1 MITVNI
7 ATYSKREKH
16 LQYVVDQLRNQSVKP
31 DLIRIYSNDYIPT
44 VEGAQ
49 VTVGKDHAD
58 NSKFYWKPQP
68 GEIYFSCD
76 DDLCYPNDY
85 IEKTL
90 YKLSQY
96 PECIVSYHGRKLKAK
111 GINYY
116 AGHEWVAC
124 LGRSDE
130 DKIIDVPGTGV
141 MAFNADYFD
150 ISKIYSNRHRKM
162 VDLVVGLEAAR
173 QQVEVVALEHREAWI
188 LDIPYDEGIYLT
200 ARYNQSKQIALA
212 DKIFDCKYS

>member
-7 ATYSKREKH
+7 ATYSKRAKH
-16 LQYVVDQLRNQSVKP
+16 LQYVVDRLLNQTVKP
-31 DLIRIYSNDYIPT
+31 DLIRIYSNDYTPT

-76 DDLCYPNDY
+76 DDIAYPLDY
-85 IEKTL
+85 IERTL
-90 YKLSQY
+90 DKLAQY

-116 AGHEWVAC
+116 LGHEWVAC
-124 LGRSDE
+124 LGRCDS

-150 ISKIYSNRHRKM
+150 TSKIYSNRHRKM

-173 QQVEVVALEHREAWI
+173 QHVEVVALEHREAWI

-200 ARYNQSKQIALA
+200 ARFNQVDQIKLA
-212 DKIFDCKYS
+212 DKIFDFKY